1 MLVLTGVEDLIPT
14 RIRCPYRPA
23 RRELLY
29 PAHTHTHAHTHFIC
43 VCVYIYIYIY
53 IYICNEIEVLGMVRY
68 AVDRRDVQDM
78 ETAWCRAIQK
88 NDPCF
93 QQLRVKF

>member
-29 PAHTHTHAHTHFIC
+29 PTHTHTHAHTHFIC

-53 IYICNEIEVLGMVRY
+53 IYIYVTRLKYSGWCVMLWIGETFKIWRLRGAGQFKRMTRAFNSY
-68 AVDRRDVQDM
+68 A
-78 ETAWCRAIQK
+78 
-88 NDPCF
+88 
-93 QQLRVKF
+93 